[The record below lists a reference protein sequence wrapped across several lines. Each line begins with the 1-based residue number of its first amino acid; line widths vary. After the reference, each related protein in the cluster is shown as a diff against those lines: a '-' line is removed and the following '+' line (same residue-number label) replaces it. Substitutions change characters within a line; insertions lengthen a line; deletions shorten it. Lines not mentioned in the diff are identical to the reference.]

1 MLEQLRQL
9 RRLQDIYV
17 VGGAVRDLCLG
28 REHPSPDVDLLLPAH
43 GFDDA
48 LAAVKEVFGCS
59 PFPLCGERGFHR
71 FVLAGATC
79 DISPLAGELAENLAQ
94 RDFTV
99 NSMALSLDD
108 YLDGRLDKIHDP
120 HSGRAHLRQK
130 LLSATH
136 PLALQDDAVRILR
149 AARLMAENDFTPTT
163 ELTQQVAEAS
173 YLLTQCAGERIWPE
187 LARILTAPAAWQLLD
202 WLDDGGVWD
211 TLLPELTRERGVTQN
226 RYHSYCVYE
235 HSRHVFRFYVQ
246 IWHSPDFLSAQLV
259 PPVQDELAKIDMRMQ
274 AVCKLGALLHDIGKP
289 PTRALR
295 EDGRVTFYRHEEVGQ
310 EMVSAVARRLKLSQA
325 EHKALSRFVRWH
337 MYLGQL
343 ARLPRLHNG
352 HLHRLARRYGEQS
365 VPLALF
371 AVADFL
377 GKGGEAQTEEDYGRI
392 VRAAEVFL
400 EAWMFKQ
407 PEVVS
412 PPLPITAP
420 ELIQELMLPPGK
432 WLGETLDYLSE
443 QAAMGRL
450 TSRETALSLA
460 REFCQ
465 QR

>member
-9 RRLQDIYV
+9 HHLRDIYV

-28 REHPSPDVDLLLPAH
+28 REQPSPDIDLLLPAH
-43 GFDDA
+43 SFHEA
-48 LAAVKEVFGCS
+48 LEEVARVFGCS
-59 PFPLCGERGFHR
+59 PFPLSEERGFHR

-108 YLDGRLDKIHDP
+108 YLERRLDKIHDP
-120 HSGRAHLRQK
+120 HRGRVDLKQK
-130 LLSATH
+130 LLSSTH
-136 PLALQDDAVRILR
+136 PLALQSDAVRILR
-149 AARLMAENDFTPTT
+149 AARLMAEYDFTPTT
-163 ELTQQVAEAS
+163 LLSRQAAEAS
-173 YLLTQCAGERIWPE
+173 HLLTQCAGERIWPE
-187 LARILTAPAAWQLLD
+187 LARILNAPSAPQVLD
-202 WLDDGGVWD
+202 WLDSGGVWD
-211 TLLPELTRERGVTQN
+211 TLLPELTREKGVTQN
-226 RYHSYCVYE
+226 RYHSHCVYE
-235 HSRHVFRFYVQ
+235 HSRQVFRFYVQ

-259 PPVQDELAKIDMRMQ
+259 PPVQEELAKLDMHMQ
-274 AVCKLGALLHDIGKP
+274 AVCKLGAFLHDIGKP

-310 EMVSAVARRLKLSQA
+310 GMVSAVSRRLKLSLS
-325 EHKALSRFVRWH
+325 EHKALARFVRWH

-352 HLHRLARRYGEQS
+352 HLHRIARRYGEQS
-365 VPLALF
+365 VPLSLF

-377 GKGGEAQTEEDYGRI
+377 GKGGQAQTEEDYGRI
-392 VRAAEVFL
+392 VRAVEVFL
-400 EAWMFKQ
+400 DAWMFKKL
-407 PEVVS
+407 EIVS

-420 ELIQELMLPPGK
+420 ELIQELKLPPGK

-450 TSRETALSLA
+450 TSREQAVSLA
-460 REFCQ
+460 REFCEL
-465 QR
+465 R